1 MTIDWPTVAAE
12 RAKSGHA
19 LLGPST
25 LPRLVRCPGSL
36 GFAIR
41 NDAKGTSSPYAIEGS
56 QAHMLAEE
64 VLRDPLNIS
73 ATLKVGQQRV
83 LEKGGQSYPFEI
95 TEEMADAVDQ
105 YVEWCLALPGEH
117 FVEQKVSIDKLT
129 PLPGQFGTA
138 DFGAIDGDHLVVTDL
153 KYGQGEVVF
162 AERNEQLAAYALGFY
177 WEWEWAYDIRRVT
190 LRVAQPRLNHWD
202 VWDTTIEELLS
213 FGEEI
218 RAAIATALSDD
229 APLQPGEKQCRFCPM
244 TGRCAVQR
252 QAILDLVRGDF
263 ANFDEAPS
271 EELEELSKAL
281 QYRQMIKHWLGVVER
296 IAMNKIARGAQIPH
310 HEGGVWKLV
319 EGRSHRV
326 FKNEQTVKAFLLDE
340 LMFSESAIQTVP
352 KLRSPAQIE
361 KLLKKQK
368 VLLKDHIVQ
377 PRGKP
382 TLAPS
387 SDKREPMA
395 VIADDFREFENPEIT
410 EEGE

>member
-1 MTIDWPTVAAE
+1 MVIDWQSVAAE

-36 GFAIR
+36 SFAIR
-41 NDAKGTSSPYAIEGS
+41 NGAQNTSSPYAIEGS

-64 VLRDPLNIS
+64 ILLDPVHIS
-73 ATLKVGQQRV
+73 AALKVGEHRV
-83 LEKGGQSYPFEI
+83 LEKGGQTYPFEI
-95 TEEMADAVDQ
+95 TEEMADAVDA

-117 FVEQKVSIDKLT
+117 FVETKVSIDKLT

-153 KYGQGEVVF
+153 KYGQGEVVY

-177 WEWEWAYDIRRVT
+177 WEWEWAYRIRRVT
-190 LRVAQPRLNHWD
+190 LRIAQPRINHWD
-202 VWDTTIEELLS
+202 VWETTAEELLA

-218 RAAIATALSDD
+218 RTAIATALSDD
-229 APLQPGEKQCRFCPM
+229 APLKPGEKQCRFCPM
-244 TGRCAVQR
+244 TGRCAIQR

-263 ANFDEAPS
+263 DGFGEEPS
-271 EELEELSKAL
+271 QELEELSKAL

-296 IAMNKIARGAQIPH
+296 IAMNKIARGAELPH
-310 HEGGVWKLV
+310 HEGGAWKLV
-319 EGRSHRV
+319 EGRSHRQW
-326 FKNEQTVKAFLLDE
+326 KNDKSAAEYMLDDLLLE
-340 LMFSESAIQTVP
+340 ESSVYGPP
-352 KLRSPAQIE
+352 KLISPAKAE

-368 VLLKDHIVQ
+368 KLLDDHIMQ

-382 TLAPS
+382 TLAPP
-387 SDKREPMA
+387 SDKREPMS
-395 VIADDFREFENPEIT
+395 VIAEDFREFDNPEIT